1 MKTIFT
7 AIVAYMQRLEEY
19 VLVKLYAHVDGN
31 DYEILNDFYL
41 VFFW

>member
-19 VLVKLYAHVDGN
+19 LVGQIVRTRGW
-31 DYEILNDFYL
+31 E
-41 VFFW
+41 